1 MNQIQW
7 MLSLVMIGLFTVAII
22 GFAANFAVTNEA
34 PINILNDQ
42 NISNLRENTQGD
54 LSSLE
59 SSGTNTYAS
68 IVNSS
73 INPSSASGTLPNVGP
88 FSLTF
93 QNLFSLMNNILRIA
107 YDKIF
112 GSDPNFAIFFTA
124 FGSIIAIITG
134 LLLWKTLK
142 GEPSN

>member
-7 MLSLVMIGLFTVAII
+7 MISLVMIGLFTVTII
-22 GFAANFAVTNEA
+22 GFAANFAVTNET
-34 PINILNDQ
+34 PINIISDQ
-42 NISNLRENTQGD
+42 NISNLRMDTQGS

-88 FSLTF
+88 FSFTF
-93 QNLFSLMNNILRIA
+93 PNLLGLINNIMRVA

-112 GSDPNFAIFFTA
+112 GSDPGFAIFFTA
-124 FGSIIAIITG
+124 FGSMILIITG